1 MYFDSTLWAMTRG
14 VRLRMLMCAL
24 LGLLGLTAGIARFA
38 LLGKFLAELFAGAS
52 GTALWWPLAGA
63 ALAIVLRGGFEH
75 ALNLLANRNAA
86 LIQNNLRAQLYDK
99 IVELGPAWF
108 GGQRT
113 GGVML
118 AVVDGVEQLQ
128 TFFGRYLPQL
138 FIAACAPI
146 VIFAFIAWW
155 DWPVALVL
163 LVAAL
168 ITLVLP
174 LAAHRSHKDASRQR
188 ARAFKAFGEEFLDAM
203 QGLPTLKAFGQSRT
217 WGERLA
223 QRARALSDNT
233 FKVLGREVS
242 ARFATDIGITVG
254 AAAALA
260 LGAWRVAE
268 GQMTL
273 AALLVVLMAGTEIF
287 RPLRDMRSVLHQG
300 LMGQSAAASVQALLD
315 ATTSAPQATATTGQ
329 DDAAAASIA
338 SPHPQSCGVGQQ
350 TGQSRQPS
358 PDVIQKTLYGGPLS
372 STASEPQTD
381 HTDAHQSAMPSSGPR
396 GGLAIAFRQVA
407 FSYPGGRQ
415 ITHQGMDFEIRPGER
430 VGIVGP
436 SGSGKSTL
444 VRLLLR
450 LHDPQSGVIEID
462 GRDLRT
468 LDPEAVRASISL
480 VAQDSTLFH
489 GTVEENLLMARP
501 DATPDQILAATTAA
515 NAHGFISALPQGYQT
530 VLGERGTQLS
540 GGQRQR
546 LTIAR
551 ALLRDT
557 PILILDEALSSVDAE
572 NEAEIQQALDRLSRG
587 RTTLVL
593 AHRLS
598 SVIGADRILVLDGG
612 RIAETGTHETL
623 MEGDTLYRQLMGGQQ
638 DSLHA
643 APTTSG
649 VAPEDGAHAALA
661 SMPETAGSR
670 SNASDSIPDGGTVL
684 APADDDHKRPA
695 PISLDTEARHIT
707 TRQVLQTL
715 TEIIRPWKKQFTIT
729 VGSGIGRVAAFIGVS
744 VLGALVIARLKNGE
758 PFDGLLI
765 GLFAVAIAAAAL
777 HWIESWLA
785 HSIAYQLLAEM
796 RISLYQ
802 KLEAL
807 APAYLLRRRS
817 GDLVGLA
824 TQDVETVE
832 YFYAHTVAPAFV
844 ATLVPVIVLAI
855 LGIAAWPLMLA
866 LLPFL
871 LWAGLSPWLNRARVD
886 AQGSRARQALGLL
899 SAHLAETIQGLSDL
913 VAFSATGRR
922 RDAFLTIC
930 QDYQRVRLTLLADL
944 SRQSALLEIATGLG
958 GLAVATA
965 GAWLVTQGALA
976 ASMLPLLILL
986 SVAAFLPVSEIAQVS
1001 RQLADT
1007 LASTRRLRTI
1017 HDEPVP
1023 VVDGPLAPPLT
1034 GAGLPLAF
1042 EDVTFTYP
1050 GRHQPALR
1058 SVSLSLP
1065 AGATLALVGPS
1076 GAGKSTLASLLLRFW
1091 DPQEG
1096 AVRIGEE
1103 RLPDLT
1109 LDALYSR
1116 IALVAQDTWLLNGT
1130 LEDNIRLARP
1140 HANQDELDQAVAR
1153 AALSDFVAG
1162 LPEGLHTPVG
1172 ERGVALSGGQ
1182 RQRIAIA
1189 RAFLRDAPIL
1199 ILDEA
1204 TSHLDAISESQVH
1217 QALAELMRHRTTLII
1232 AHRLST
1238 IRQADTI
1245 AVVDGGQIVESGTHD
1260 ALLQQGGAYANLV
1273 NRQMQAAR
1281 Q

>member
-14 VRLRMLMCAL
+14 VRLRMLACAL
-24 LGLLGLTAGIARFA
+24 LGLLGLAAGIARFV
-38 LLGKFLAELFAGAS
+38 LLGQFLAQLFAGA
-52 GTALWWPLAGA
+52 GGAALWWPLAGA
-63 ALAIVLRGGFEH
+63 AGAILLRGMFEY

-118 AVVDGVEQLQ
+118 AVIDGVEQLQ
-128 TFFGRYLPQL
+128 SFFGRYLPQL
-138 FIAACAPI
+138 FIAACAPV

-163 LVAAL
+163 MAAAL
-168 ITLVLP
+168 VTLILP
-174 LAAHRSHKDASRQR
+174 LAAHSSHRDASRRR
-188 ARAFKAFGEEFLDAM
+188 AQAFKAFGEEFLDAM
-203 QGLPTLKAFGQSRT
+203 QGLPTLKAFGQSRA

-223 QRARALSDNT
+223 ERARALSDNT

-260 LGAWRVAE
+260 LGAWRVSQGE
-268 GQMTL
+268 MTL

-300 LMGQSAAASVQALLD
+300 LMGQSAAASVRALLD
-315 ATTSAPQATATTGQ
+315 AASPAPRGSGGAAP
-329 DDAAAASIA
+329 AAAGGLSIA
-338 SPHPQSCGVGQQ
+338 FKNV
-350 TGQSRQPS
+350 
-358 PDVIQKTLYGGPLS
+358 
-372 STASEPQTD
+372 E
-381 HTDAHQSAMPSSGPR
+381 
-396 GGLAIAFRQVA
+396 
-407 FSYPGGRQ
+407 FSYPGGRR
-415 ITHQGMDFEIRPGER
+415 ITHQGMSFDIRPGER

-450 LHDPQSGVIEID
+450 LHDPQAGSIEI
-462 GRDLRT
+462 GGHDLRD
-468 LDPEAVRASISL
+468 LDPEAVRSRISL

-489 GTVEENLLMARP
+489 GTVEENLLLARP
-501 DATPDQILAATTAA
+501 DATPDQLHAAAAAA
-515 NAHGFISALPQGYQT
+515 NAHAFIMALPQGYQT
-530 VLGERGTQLS
+530 VLGERGLQLS

-546 LTIAR
+546 LAIAR

-572 NEAEIQQALDRLSRG
+572 NEAGIQQALDRLSRG

-598 SVIGADRILVLDGG
+598 SVVNADRILVLDNG
-612 RIAETGTHETL
+612 RIVESGTHDVL
-623 MEGDTLYRQLMGGQQ
+623 MAGDTLYRRLMGGQQ
-638 DSLHA
+638 GAPQA
-643 APTTSG
+643 AVLPAAADALQAEAG
-649 VAPEDGAHAALA
+649 VGDG
-661 SMPETAGSR
+661 
-670 SNASDSIPDGGTVL
+670 
-684 APADDDHKRPA
+684 RPA
-695 PISLDTEARHIT
+695 PVPLEAEARQIG
-707 TRQVLQTL
+707 TRQVMQTL
-715 TEIIRPWKKQFTIT
+715 MQIIRPWKRQFAIT
-729 VGSGIGRVAAFIGVS
+729 VASGVGRVAAFIGVS

-758 PFDGLLI
+758 PFDGLLA
-765 GLFAVAIAAAAL
+765 GLFVAAVAAAAL
-777 HWIESWLA
+777 HWLESWLA
-785 HSIAYQLLAEM
+785 HAIAYQLLAEM
-796 RISLYQ
+796 RIALYQ
-802 KLEAL
+802 KLETL

-832 YFYAHTVAPAFV
+832 YFFAHTVAPAFV
-844 ATLVPVIVLAI
+844 AVLVPAVVLVI
-855 LGIAAWPLMLA
+855 LGATAWPLVLA

-871 LWAGLSPWLNRARVD
+871 LWAGASPWLSRARVD
-886 AQGSRARQALGLL
+886 AQGSLARQSLGLL
-899 SAHLAETIQGLSDL
+899 GAHLSETIQGLSDL
-913 VAFSATGRR
+913 VAFSAAGRR
-922 RDAFLTIC
+922 RAAFLAIAH
-930 QDYQRVRLTLLADL
+930 DYQRVRLALLADL
-944 SRQSALLEIATGLG
+944 SRQGALLEIATGLG
-958 GLAVATA
+958 GLAVAA
-965 GAWLVTQGALA
+965 VGAWWVAQGQLA
-976 ASMLPLLILL
+976 AGLLPLLVLL

-1007 LASTRRLRTI
+1007 LASTRRLRAI
-1017 HDEPVP
+1017 HDEPVQI
-1023 VVDGPLAPPLT
+1023 VDGPLAPPLDS
-1034 GAGLPLAF
+1034 AGLPLAF
-1042 EDVTFTYP
+1042 EQVTFTYP
-1050 GRHQPALR
+1050 GRRDLALDQ
-1058 SVSLSLP
+1058 VTLDLP

-1091 DPQEG
+1091 DPQQG
-1096 AVRIGEE
+1096 AVRIGGIG
-1103 RLPDLT
+1103 LPELT
-1109 LDALYSR
+1109 LDALYRR

-1140 HANQDELDQAVAR
+1140 DASADALRQAVER
-1153 AALSDFVAG
+1153 AALAELVAG
-1162 LPEGLHTPVG
+1162 LPDGLRTRVG

-1204 TSHLDAISESQVH
+1204 TSHLDAISEAQVH
-1217 QALAELMRHRTTLII
+1217 RALAELMRHRTTLII

-1245 AVVDGGQIVESGTHD
+1245 AVVDGGRIVESGTHD
-1260 ALLQQGGAYANLV
+1260 ELLRRGGAYAHLV
-1273 NRQMQAAR
+1273 NRQMMAAR
-1281 Q
+1281 QAA